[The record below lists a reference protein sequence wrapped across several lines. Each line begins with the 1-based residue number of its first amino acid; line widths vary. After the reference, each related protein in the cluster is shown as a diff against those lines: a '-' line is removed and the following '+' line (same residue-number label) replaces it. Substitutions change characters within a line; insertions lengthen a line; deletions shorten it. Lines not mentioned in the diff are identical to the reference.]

1 MEVTL
6 EDGRVFYDVTP
17 NDFEGHTVNGNN
29 AEPEFRLLAAW
40 EEETEGWDELSEE
53 RVGYSTEN
61 ETLRYFL

>member
-40 EEETEGWDELSEE
+40 EAETEG
-53 RVGYSTEN
+53 
-61 ETLRYFL
+61 